1 MHSTEEEKHSGQ
13 HCKMKKIMSV
23 CTNELINKERK
34 KKEKNC
40 KRTKVAN
47 VRPHIYFAW
56 LDDKSV
62 EEEQ

>member
-1 MHSTEEEKHSGQ
+1 
-13 HCKMKKIMSV
+13 MKKNKKTMSV
-23 CTNELINKERK
+23 CTNELIKKERK
-34 KKEKNC
+34 KKKKNC

>member
-1 MHSTEEEKHSGQ
+1 
-13 HCKMKKIMSV
+13 MSV
-23 CTNELINKERK
+23 CTNELRKKERK
-34 KKEKNC
+34 KKKKNC

-62 EEEQ
+62 EEEQWERNKKGKSLHVENHI